1 MKFFSQFDSSR
12 AFTLIELLVVI
23 AIVGILAGMVVV
35 NMSGATDKARI
46 AKLKVLSNSIRSS
59 LLMNRVAEWK
69 FDEGSGTSIAD
80 TVGSNTGDLT
90 GHLPTW
96 NTGGCISGSC
106 LQFNGTVNTYA
117 DCGSSANLNFGTGDF
132 SVEYWM
138 YYTGTT
144 AINNVAN
151 ALGKSASM
159 GSSPGWYSGITTYGG
174 NGSNLKLLSSIT
186 NDAWGSGNLE
196 SGAYFSPNT
205 WQHIILARSGTTLK
219 HYRNGV
225 LDGTRT
231 IAGVGANV
239 DNGLSFTIGRA
250 AGSFINASMDEVRIY
265 NVAVTL
271 SQARENYLAGLDQLL
286 VNGQITNQEY
296 QQRLSDLNLTYGAN
310 K

>member
-46 AKLKVLSNSIRSS
+46 AKLKVLSSSIRSS
-59 LLMNRVAEWK
+59 FLMSRVSEWK
-69 FDEGSGTSIAD
+69 FDEGSGTSTAD
-80 TVGSNTGDLT
+80 TVGLNAGDLT

-96 NTGGCISGSC
+96 KTSNCISASC
-106 LQFNGTVNTYA
+106 LQFNGASDYA
-117 DCGSSANLNFGTGDF
+117 DCGSGASFNFGTGDF
-132 SVEYWM
+132 SAEYWM

-144 AINNVAN
+144 AINNIGN
-151 ALGKSASM
+151 ALGRSASM
-159 GSSPGWYSGITTYGG
+159 VSSPGWYSGITTYGG

-186 NDAWGSGNLE
+186 NDVWGSGNLE

-239 DNGLSFTIGRA
+239 DNGLSFTIGRT
-250 AGSFINASMDEVRIY
+250 AGSSINASFDEVRIY

-296 QQRLSDLNLTYGAN
+296 QQRLSDLNLTYAAN